1 MKQEGISDERERK
14 RGEETEQKKLEMDKK
29 KDILVF
35 LFAKMEPLKLLHSS
49 RSSAELQRILTCCQH
64 ENISNYEE

>member
-14 RGEETEQKKLEMDKK
+14 RRKKIEMDKK
-29 KDILVF
+29 KDVLVF
-35 LFAKMEPLKLLHSS
+35 LFAKMEPLNLLHSS

-64 ENISNYEE
+64 ENISNYKE